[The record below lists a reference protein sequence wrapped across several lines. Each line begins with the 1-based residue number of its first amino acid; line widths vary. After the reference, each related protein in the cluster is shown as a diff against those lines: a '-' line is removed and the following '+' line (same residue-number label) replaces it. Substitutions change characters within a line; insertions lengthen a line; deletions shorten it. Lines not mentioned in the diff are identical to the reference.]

1 MRLNEKLKSLRASKN
16 LTQENLATKLGVT
29 RQTISKW
36 EKGISVPDAD
46 VLSQIAD
53 IFEVSVA
60 ELLGSEEKEEIKGD
74 HVAQLLATMNEEMA
88 AKNKHRKTM
97 IRNSYRA
104 SCIASVER
112 RITAYISCILGLGY
126 ELIKKFKKTIDIY
139 GNGW

>member
-60 ELLGSEEKEEIKGD
+60 ELLGSEEKEEIKED

-97 IRNSYRA
+97 IRLLKIILMIVL
-104 SCIASVER
+104 IAFV
-112 RITAYISCILGLGY
+112 IPKLLVILFVLPSIILNMFG
-126 ELIKKFKKTIDIY
+126 
-139 GNGW
+139 

>member
-60 ELLGSEEKEEIKGD
+60 ELLGSEEKEEIKED

-97 IRNSYRA
+97 IRIIVIVLVVLLVWNVVLPLIYLA
-104 SCIASVER
+104 FW
-112 RITAYISCILGLGY
+112 GLVMS
-126 ELIKKFKKTIDIY
+126 
-139 GNGW
+139 

>member
-97 IRNSYRA
+97 IRIIVIVLVVLLVWNVVLPLIYLA
-104 SCIASVER
+104 FW
-112 RITAYISCILGLGY
+112 GLVMS
-126 ELIKKFKKTIDIY
+126 
-139 GNGW
+139 